1 METGLVLVRFS
12 IRWVMR
18 STSSGAAGY
27 SLPGRTMFIPC
38 NKSEL
43 EKYGI
48 KDDEAKS
55 DKEPEFVEE
64 GRTEETWV

>member
-1 METGLVLVRFS
+1 
-12 IRWVMR
+12 MR